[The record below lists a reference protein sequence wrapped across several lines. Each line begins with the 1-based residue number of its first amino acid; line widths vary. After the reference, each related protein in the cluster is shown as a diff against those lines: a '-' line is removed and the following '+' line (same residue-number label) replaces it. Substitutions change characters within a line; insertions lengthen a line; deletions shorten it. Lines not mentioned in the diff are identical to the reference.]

1 MGVFKIEKNRNYT
14 IMSNHH
20 LRDKLLSYK
29 AKGLLSFML
38 SLPEDWD
45 YSINGLVKVS
55 KEGKKAIRAMLEE
68 LEENHYLIRKRI
80 QLQNGQFDYEYH
92 IYEMP
97 YNQKGETDEGNTEED
112 TQINTNIININK
124 PNDKE
129 DKPKSS
135 FFDAGKHNRLTLE
148 LIDRQYI
155 TKDDIQLYF
164 YDNLFDEL
172 LKDNSYVYLIIV
184 LHYILARVKWN
195 KFKDEDGNII
205 ENKYGYLKEAI
216 YNNLRNINKEY
227 KELW

>member
-1 MGVFKIEKNRNYT
+1 
-14 IMSNHH
+14 
-20 LRDKLLSYK
+20 
-29 AKGLLSFML
+29 
-38 SLPEDWD
+38 
-45 YSINGLVKVS
+45 
-55 KEGKKAIRAMLEE
+55 
-68 LEENHYLIRKRI
+68 
-80 QLQNGQFDYEYH
+80 
-92 IYEMP
+92 MP
-97 YNQKGETDEGNTEED
+97 YNQKGNTDEVNTEKD
-112 TQINTNIININK
+112 IQINTNITNINK
-124 PNDKE
+124 QNNKE
-129 DKPKSS
+129 DKSNSS
-135 FFDAGKHNRLTLE
+135 FFDGGKHNRLTLE

-227 KELW
+227 EELW